1 MSNLYR
7 DELQIAGWN
16 TANDWRRLRKR
27 LVLGGDEKIWTL
39 AFNEYFRKRLE
50 LRYLNPIKTLQDNDT
65 YRGEGFS
72 IVAIQCTL
80 IEFLESTVQGTNFR
94 LPQKGHK
101 LLEFEYS
108 SSKAMFLAFLSK
120 EMPFSNVFDEKSALD
135 FYTGVRCGLLHEAR
149 TKDDW
154 TISAKSSSGS
164 IANVRERIVYRN
176 NFQAALLEFVD
187 IYGQRL
193 RRDRRVQAAFI
204 RKFDSL
210 TT

>member
-1 MSNLYR
+1 MSNLSR

-16 TANDWRRLRKR
+16 TANDWQRLRKR
-27 LVLGGDEKIWTL
+27 LVLGGDEKMWTL

-94 LPQKGHK
+94 LPQKGQK
-101 LLEFEYS
+101 LSKFEYS
-108 SSKAMFLAFLSK
+108 SSKRMFVAFLAK

-135 FYTGVRCGLLHEAR
+135 FYSGVRCGLLHEAR

-154 TISAKSSSGS
+154 TISARSFNGS
-164 IANVRERIVYRN
+164 MVSVQERIVYRN
-176 NFQAALLEFVD
+176 NFQTALLEFIDV
-187 IYGQRL
+187 YG
-193 RRDRRVQAAFI
+193 
-204 RKFDSL
+204 
-210 TT
+210 